1 MLCRTVFLCRIKC
14 VKKEI
19 LEINEC
25 EGGIIMVKTVWALIL
40 ALILMVSGLA
50 ACGRDVV
57 TEENGTAGR
66 TETSGGEL
74 RLGLVVID
82 EEEPLAAAVAVDENG
97 MIVDCVIDQVT
108 EQEGRL
114 VSKNQLG
121 EAYGM
126 KQASPIG
133 KEWNEQAAGFAAYV
147 KGMTAEQVKGIALDE
162 NGKAMEPGLLSSA
175 TIDLREFVRG
185 VEEAARQAQ

>member
-1 MLCRTVFLCRIKC
+1 
-14 VKKEI
+14 
-19 LEINEC
+19 
-25 EGGIIMVKTVWALIL
+25 MVKTVWALIL

-66 TETSGGEL
+66 TETSGGKL

-82 EEEPLAAAVAVDENG
+82 EEEPLAAAVALDENG

-162 NGKAMEPGLLSSA
+162 NGKATEPGLLSSA